1 MNKER
6 LYIKPTMVKSVKDFD
21 SKFSKRYFKE
31 GDIVNVRDCNPIWI
45 DRNHACA
52 SDCDLTILYVNNGN
66 PHMDSGYS
74 YLPYAVEP
82 LSYMRELKRTAT
94 ITDALE
100 EIKDYYNKLSQEY
113 TEWLG
118 HSWQDLVPQ
127 KESRPTQQ
135 LPTPKKEEVQMET
148 TQSQTTMKLDFGMSL
163 ESLISTQTEQLIKAN
178 VEDYIQQ
185 PLGELV
191 KKEVA
196 SLKPTLI
203 RIPER
208 KDIKIEGKL
217 HAKFKDVLF
226 LAQIEKQCM
235 IVGEAGSG
243 KTHLCSQIATALDTE
258 FRSISCSGGMSEAH
272 ILGRMLFDGEYVPS
286 DFITIYENGGVFLF
300 DEIDAAD
307 SNTLLVINSAL
318 ANGYVSVPNRKSN
331 PVAKRND
338 NCVIIVSGNSWG
350 SGSSNYHGRN
360 YLDAAFLDRFSA
372 SKVDV
377 TYDEKLEK
385 ELAGEDHM
393 DVLNK
398 FWGFRKNVKKYDL
411 NRVVSTR
418 TIISAVRQRL
428 SGATEGEIFNRFFLG
443 WTPEEVAKAKND

>member
-1 MNKER
+1 MNKDR
-6 LYIKPTMVKSVKDFD
+6 LYIKPTMVKSIRDFQI
-21 SKFSKRYFKE
+21 KFSKRYFAE
-31 GDIVNVRDCNPIWI
+31 GDVVDVRGCNPIWLE
-45 DRNHACA
+45 RNNAGA
-52 SDCDLTILYVNNGN
+52 SDCDLIIRSIESGCPY
-66 PHMDSGYS
+66 MDSGYT
-74 YLPYAVEP
+74 YLPYAVNP
-82 LSYMRELKRTAT
+82 LDYMRELKRVASV
-94 ITDALE
+94 DNALE
-100 EIKDYYNKLSQEY
+100 ELKDHYNLMSSEY
-113 TEWLG
+113 TQHLG
-118 HSWQDLVPQ
+118 HSWQDLL
-127 KESRPTQQ
+127 SRRPAQTQQ
-135 LPTPKKEEVQMET
+135 LPTPKKEETKMET
-148 TQSQTTMKLDFGMSL
+148 TQSQTTMKLDLGMSL
-163 ESLISTQTEQLIKAN
+163 ESLISAQTEQLIKAN
-178 VEDYIQQ
+178 VEEYIQQ
-185 PLGELV
+185 PLGQIV

-196 SLKPTLI
+196 SLKPTFI
-203 RIPER
+203 KIPER

-217 HAKFKDVLF
+217 HKKFKDVLF

-243 KTHLCSQIATALDTE
+243 KTHLCSQIAKSLDTE

-272 ILGRMLFDGEYVPS
+272 ILGRMLFDGTYVPS
-286 DFITIYENGGVFLF
+286 DFITVYENGGVFLF

-318 ANGYVSVPNRKSN
+318 ANGYVSVPNRKDN
-331 PVAKRND
+331 PIARRND

-377 TYDEKLEK
+377 TYDESLEK
-385 ELAGEDHM
+385 DLAGEEHTDMLH
-393 DVLNK
+393 K

-418 TIISAVRQRL
+418 TIISAVRQKL

-443 WTPEEVAKAKND
+443 WTPEEVAKAKKA